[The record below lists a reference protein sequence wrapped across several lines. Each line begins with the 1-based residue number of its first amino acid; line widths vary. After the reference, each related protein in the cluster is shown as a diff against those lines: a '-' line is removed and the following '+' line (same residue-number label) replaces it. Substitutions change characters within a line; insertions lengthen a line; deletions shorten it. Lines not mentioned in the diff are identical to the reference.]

1 MLITFCNV
9 FVCGV
14 VQLENHAEMQYVSTL
29 SI

>member
-1 MLITFCNV
+1 MLITFCNA
-9 FVCGV
+9 FVCAV